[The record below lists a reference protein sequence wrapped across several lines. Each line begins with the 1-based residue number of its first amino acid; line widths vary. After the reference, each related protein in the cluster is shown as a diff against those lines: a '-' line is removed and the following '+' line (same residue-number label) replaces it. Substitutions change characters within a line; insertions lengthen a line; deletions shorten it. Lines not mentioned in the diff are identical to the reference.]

1 NNMAHSLLEGAVK
14 VGMDISIASPPG
26 YLPNEMVTEKAIVA
40 GKQTGATVTVTNNP
54 VEAIKAA
61 DVVVTDVWTSMGQ
74 EEETSL
80 RLQALSNYQ
89 VNEELCKH
97 AK

>member
-1 NNMAHSLLEGAVK
+1 
-14 VGMDISIASPPG
+14 
-26 YLPNEMVTEKAIVA
+26 
-40 GKQTGATVTVTNNP
+40 TGATVTVTNNP

-97 AK
+97 AKDDYLFLHCLPAHRGEEVTAGVIDGPHSV